1 MSSQKHIARNW
12 WSISRFLYSCLLGQS
27 MALGS
32 WVWLVQSFK
41 SKHIFHFR
49 LTFILKLFFFSNA
62 LYAFFFSNALYA
74 SILFW

>member
-1 MSSQKHIARNW
+1 MG
-12 WSISRFLYSCLLGQS
+12 RFLYSCLFGQS

-49 LTFILKLFFFSNA
+49 LTFILERFSLVIYCMPLFYSGDMF
-62 LYAFFFSNALYA
+62 
-74 SILFW
+74 